1 MRLHN
6 TLTGRVEEL
15 EPRQTGQVGMYVCGP
30 TVQDA
35 PHFGHARAVLTPDV
49 LRRYLEW
56 RGYEIFHVR
65 NITDVDDKIIA
76 RAQTEER
83 PAAAVAEE
91 FSRVWEHQIDR
102 LGVLAPH
109 IRPRATGHISEMV
122 ELIERLIAI
131 GSAYEAGGDVFFSV
145 RSFDGYGKLSG
156 AKLDELRA
164 GARVEPD
171 ERKEDPADFVLWK
184 AVKPGEPSWR
194 SPWGR
199 GRPGWHIECSAMAGA
214 YLGTAFDIHAGGSD
228 LIFPHHE
235 NEVAQS
241 EAATGEPFAHYW
253 VHNGLLS
260 SGEEKMSK
268 SVGNII
274 SLAEAIDRYGAQALR
289 HFYLSAHYRSTV
301 DFIEERLTEA
311 AAAVGRWQAFLRASD
326 RVATEPDP
334 GLLGDARARFTAAM
348 DDDLNT
354 PEAHA
359 VLFELVAD
367 GNQALSAGQYE
378 RVGAARAGLVE
389 LAGVLGY
396 SLTDDETAGARVA
409 PLVEELVAL
418 RDEARAGKDFA
429 TADRIR
435 GRLGEAG
442 VALEDGPEGTRW
454 HLG

>member
-1 MRLHN
+1 
-6 TLTGRVEEL
+6 
-15 EPRQTGQVGMYVCGP
+15 
-30 TVQDA
+30 
-35 PHFGHARAVLTPDV
+35 
-49 LRRYLEW
+49 
-56 RGYEIFHVR
+56 
-65 NITDVDDKIIA
+65 
-76 RAQTEER
+76 
-83 PAAAVAEE
+83 
-91 FSRVWEHQIDR
+91 VWEHQIDR

-109 IRPRATGHISEMV
+109 IRPRATGHISQMV

-131 GSAYEAGGDVFFSV
+131 DSAYEAGGDVFFRV

-156 AKLDELRA
+156 RKLDELRA

-184 AVKPGEPSWR
+184 AAKPGEPSWR